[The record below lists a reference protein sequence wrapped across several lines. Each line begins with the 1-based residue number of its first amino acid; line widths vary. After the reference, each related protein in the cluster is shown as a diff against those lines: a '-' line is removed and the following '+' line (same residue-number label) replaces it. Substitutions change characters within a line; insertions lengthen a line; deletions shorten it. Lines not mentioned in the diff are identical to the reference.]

1 MDKRKKTGNGKVS
14 DRAKSR
20 PRKDLKGTNAKPKT
34 RTTEAPMKQTENK
47 SHRARSVSSKRSS
60 NTETNAN
67 KTLESET
74 GKNRKQSNRKS
85 TKRKL
90 DTRYQDH
97 LSGLENSSSS
107 PDSDVDSEADK
118 RPPSKKKKHRV
129 AKITFGNDS
138 SSQSESS
145 DFDSGDSDMQ
155 QLGNTFARNIVH
167 PEMNQKGITL
177 DSLSYQY
184 AEPISTPI
192 SAQIP
197 TKLKKKIWKKRYI
210 DIGLL
215 LPKVNLQPD
224 FQKFSLEVSPNA
236 DINLVPK
243 SKTKKI
249 FSIELWTTAFLC
261 YIAVYTEKFPGENQQ
276 LLKYCEIIR
285 DLAQRKHGLAWSH
298 YDQNFRLLRENF
310 PVPWDRI
317 HTEYWIKAA
326 TSTVSDPPRQQPK
339 SFHGQQDQLFRGQQD
354 TRTRFLAGTC
364 WKYNK
369 HGQCGIQSCKFEHKC
384 GICRGLHAA
393 GRCSRVSRPDKSAS
407 TNDLQNLSSATTSQN
422 KQPNRPSSG
431 T

>member
-1 MDKRKKTGNGKVS
+1 M
-14 DRAKSR
+14 
-20 PRKDLKGTNAKPKT
+20 
-34 RTTEAPMKQTENK
+34 
-47 SHRARSVSSKRSS
+47 
-60 NTETNAN
+60 
-67 KTLESET
+67 
-74 GKNRKQSNRKS
+74 
-85 TKRKL
+85 
-90 DTRYQDH
+90 
-97 LSGLENSSSS
+97 
-107 PDSDVDSEADK
+107 
-118 RPPSKKKKHRV
+118 
-129 AKITFGNDS
+129 AKITFGDDS

-236 DINLVPK
+236 DISLVPK

-249 FSIELWTTAFLC
+249 FSIELWTTAFLR

-317 HTEYWIKAA
+317 HTEYGAF
-326 TSTVSDPPRQQPK
+326 V
-339 SFHGQQDQLFRGQQD
+339 
-354 TRTRFLAGTC
+354 
-364 WKYNK
+364 
-369 HGQCGIQSCKFEHKC
+369 
-384 GICRGLHAA
+384 
-393 GRCSRVSRPDKSAS
+393 RPDLSNECAIPNILKALRFRLHFHCIFLFPCISKQAFNKCPFS
-407 TNDLQNLSSATTSQN
+407 THEMCSSCHLTN
-422 KQPNRPSSG
+422 HFFPQPFFGSSFK
-431 T
+431 